1 MSEAYANELENW
13 FNSFPSIIQ
22 HPVRPLFDKM
32 NEGLRWVA
40 GNPQEL
46 ARAGATYVQIGES
59 VHAIANQQRSD
70 VAALAGQWT
79 GDAYQAFVAKM
90 QDVEQKLDQLGDS
103 IAKTKELLDAAAQAA
118 VDGANMIIDII
129 TATLSA
135 MLAELAINGA
145 LAFFTFGA
153 SLAAMVAEWIADA
166 VAALAQIMRVVGKV
180 AQLLEKL
187 YQLFTKLAET
197 FRMLESFFRGLKEL
211 LAVLKSIKQGANGL
225 KAKAAWT
232 GVHAGAKLFAGKV
245 IQGATVGNVSIPGM
259 VGSGVHAGEDY
270 WDAHQAANRAAE
282 AAP

>member
-1 MSEAYANELENW
+1 MSEAYANELEGW
-13 FNSFPSIIQ
+13 FNSFPSVIQ
-22 HPVRPLFDKM
+22 HPIRPLFDKM

-46 ARAGATYVQIGES
+46 ARAGATYVQIGQN
-59 VHAIANQQRSD
+59 VHAIADQQRAD
-70 VAALAGQWT
+70 VAALAGHWT

-90 QDVEQKLDQLGDS
+90 QDIEQKLGQLGDS
-103 IAKTKELLDAAAQAA
+103 IAKTKEILDAAAQSA

-153 SLAAMVAEWIADA
+153 SLVAMVAEWIADA
-166 VAALAQIMRVVGKV
+166 VAALAQILRVVGKV
-180 AQLLEKL
+180 AQVLEKL
-187 YQLFTKLAET
+187 YQLFSKLAET

-211 LAVLKSIKQGANGL
+211 LAVLKSIKQGAEGW

-232 GVHAGAKLFAGKV
+232 GVHAGAKVVAGKV
-245 IQGATVGNVSIPGM
+245 IQGTTGGAVSIPGM
-259 VGSGVHAGEDY
+259 AGKGLHAGEDY
-270 WDAHQAANRAAE
+270 WDAHKAANHAAE
-282 AAP
+282 LAQ